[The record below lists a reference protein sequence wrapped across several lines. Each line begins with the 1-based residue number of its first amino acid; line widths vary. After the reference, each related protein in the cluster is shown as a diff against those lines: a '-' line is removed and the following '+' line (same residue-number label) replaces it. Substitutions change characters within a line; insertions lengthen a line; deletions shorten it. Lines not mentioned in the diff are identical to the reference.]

1 MLDADSGVLQLHKQW
16 HIDLFFLFV
25 LLLARSVLAIDIAV

>member
-16 HIDLFFLFV
+16 HIDLFFCLFCYWQDLYS
-25 LLLARSVLAIDIAV
+25 LLI